1 MNEELDG
8 GVFLLSLL
16 KVLNKN
22 LGLFLL
28 EWTILRKIIV
38 IMLMIILTIIM
49 ATLTLKG
56 CSQ

>member
-1 MNEELDG
+1 M
-8 GVFLLSLL
+8 GVYLVLSLL